1 MLRIY
6 PKLKHCW
13 DSVQMK
19 NLHLNYSC
27 LLRHLTFTQSGSS
40 LQLLFLV
47 PAFQQF
53 LRSTAKDA
61 MAAHTI
67 QFVHRFSYCCQ
78 NSNHQTAPKLMAFL
92 VIMHFHVIIQ
102 HYFLLSKQQ
111 HYWLVAYRNCLYFT
125 QVSKELLTFYLRDL
139 ASHNPLAKR
148 VTLLLQGH
156 LNQVYCMVFFGDI
169 CL

>member
-1 MLRIY
+1 
-6 PKLKHCW
+6 
-13 DSVQMK
+13 
-19 NLHLNYSC
+19 
-27 LLRHLTFTQSGSS
+27 
-40 LQLLFLV
+40 
-47 PAFQQF
+47 
-53 LRSTAKDA
+53 

-92 VIMHFHVIIQ
+92 VTMHFHVIIQ

-111 HYWLVAYRNCLYFT
+111 HYWLVAYRNCLCFA
-125 QVSKELLTFYLRDL
+125 QVNTELLTFYLRDL

-148 VTLLLQGH
+148 VTLLLQVH

-169 CL
+169 CLWNQLLQVTTLQATHVFLLKPTLQIAYPGSLFVYAPHMVSYPSWIHNQ